1 MTRRL
6 NLLPAAQNDL
16 SDIWAYTIW
25 AYTIWAYTA
34 ERWSLALA
42 RIYAAAMTDL
52 LVVLCDQP
60 EIAPECVKSVPPVGV
75 HRLGRI
81 W

>member
-16 SDIWAYTIW
+16 SDFWSYN
-25 AYTIWAYTA
+25 IWAYTA

-52 LVVLCDQP
+52 LVVPCDQP
-60 EIAPECVKSVPPVGV
+60 EIAPECVKSVPPVGI

>member
-16 SDIWAYTIW
+16 SDIW

>member
-16 SDIWAYTIW
+16 SDIWAYN
-25 AYTIWAYTA
+25 IWAYTA

-52 LVVLCDQP
+52 LVVPCDQP
-60 EIAPECVKSVPPVGV
+60 EIAPECVKSVLPVGV

>member
-16 SDIWAYTIW
+16 SDIWAYN
-25 AYTIWAYTA
+25 IWAYTA
-34 ERWSLALA
+34 ERWSLALT

-52 LVVLCDQP
+52 LVVPCDQP
-60 EIAPECVKSVPPVGV
+60 EIAPECAKSVPPVGV